1 LNDRTTEDDIDFVL
15 MRRARTGDYDAF
27 TQLVERFQPRVYAL
41 ARRIVPQP
49 SDAEDVVQQ
58 TFLSMIEHLDS
69 YREEAS
75 VAAWVLRI
83 ASNHALKWLRRQR
96 TRHEV
101 ALDSSAG
108 DDRYASL
115 PHPEYIAQ
123 WRDTPDELAQRHE
136 VQALLAQ
143 ALTELDEKYRL
154 VFVLRDLEGLSIHDT
169 AHITGLT
176 EGTVKVRLLRARL
189 QLRER
194 LTQALGDDATRLF
207 PDHSHGASA

>member
-1 LNDRTTEDDIDFVL
+1 MDETTADDIDLAL
-15 MRRARTGDYDAF
+15 MRRARTGDYKAF

-41 ARRIVPQP
+41 ARRIVPQVG
-49 SDAEDVVQQ
+49 DAEDVVQQ

-83 ASNHALKWLRRQR
+83 ASNHALKLLRRQR

-101 ALDSSAG
+101 GLDAPDG
-108 DDRYASL
+108 NDHYASL
-115 PHPEYIAQ
+115 PHPDYIAQ

-136 VQALLAQ
+136 VQVLLAQ

-154 VFVLRDLEGLSIHDT
+154 IFVLRDLEGLSIRDT

-176 EGTVKVRLLRARL
+176 ETTVKVRLLRARL

-207 PDHSHGASA
+207 PDHSHGASP